1 MSLTVPFER
10 SYAEALAVRALAW
23 MATQEGVLEAFLGS
37 TGASAGDL
45 RAAAADPSFLVA
57 VLDFLMNDDAWVTGF
72 CDDEGIPYD
81 HPHRAR
87 QSLPGGA
94 EAHWT

>member
-1 MSLTVPFER
+1 MDTIQPFER
-10 SYAEALAVRALAW
+10 DYAEGVAIRALAW

-37 TGASAGDL
+37 TGASVDDL
-45 RAAAADPSFLVA
+45 RGAAQEPAFLIA
-57 VLDFLMNDDAWVTGF
+57 VLDFLMMDDAWVTGF
-72 CDDEGIPYD
+72 CDADGIPYD

-94 EAHWT
+94 TEHWT